1 MEEMLYN
8 IVLEDGTKI
17 ENLRMNGNNFISE
30 EELTEDIFD
39 GNLSNVIISD
49 GETEETHEH
58 MMLAS
63 LREIDMEYWFAL
75 IDIPKSQITMDK
87 IRSDIDYLSMVSGIE
102 L

>member
-17 ENLRMNGNNFISE
+17 ENLKMNGNNFISE
-30 EELTEDIFD
+30 EELTEELFD
-39 GNLSNVIISD
+39 GNLSNVVISD
-49 GETEETHEH
+49 GDNEVVHDH
-58 MMLAS
+58 MMLVS
-63 LREIDMEYWFAL
+63 LREIDMEYWFIL
-75 IDIPKSQITMDK
+75 IDIPKSQIAMDK

>member
-17 ENLRMNGNNFISE
+17 ENLRMNGNHFISE
-30 EELTEDIFD
+30 EELTEELFD
-39 GNLSNVIISD
+39 GNLSNVVISD
-49 GETEETHEH
+49 GDNEVVHDH

-63 LREIDMEYWFAL
+63 LKEIDMEYWFVL
-75 IDIPKSQITMDK
+75 IDIPKSQIAIDK